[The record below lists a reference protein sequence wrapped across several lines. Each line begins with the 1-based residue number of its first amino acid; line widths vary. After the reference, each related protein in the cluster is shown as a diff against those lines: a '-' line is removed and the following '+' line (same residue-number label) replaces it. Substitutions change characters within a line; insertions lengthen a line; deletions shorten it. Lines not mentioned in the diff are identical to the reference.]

1 MGTIIFNKLRKVKSP
16 SRAYEVNGN
25 SLAAGTDFY
34 VPDYTSEFYDDLV
47 KKNINTNDYSIT
59 IDDEDEH
66 KVLVIT
72 LSPGGRI
79 NIPSGIR
86 VDIQDKNSCLL
97 AANKSGVSSKK
108 GLCKLA
114 ELIDAD
120 YHGEIHIN
128 IVNTGNTPVSIK
140 SGDKLIQFMNLPI
153 IYPTFVEFTDSEF
166 NDSVLETARGSGGF
180 GSSGA

>member
-1 MGTIIFNKLRKVKSP
+1 MGTIIFNKLRDVTSP

-25 SLAAGTDFY
+25 SVAAGTDFY
-34 VPDYTSEFYDDLV
+34 VPEYTSEFYNDLV
-47 KKNINTNDYSIT
+47 SKNLDTSDYSIA
-59 IDDEDEH
+59 IGDD
-66 KVLVIT
+66 KKLVIT

-86 VDIQDKNSCLL
+86 VDIKDKNSCLL

-128 IVNTGNTPVSIK
+128 VVNTGNVPVSIK
-140 SGDKLIQFMNLPI
+140 AGDKLIQFMKLPI
-153 IYPTFVEFTDSEF
+153 IYPTFVELSNEEF
-166 NDSVLETARGSGGF
+166 NNSVLETARGTGGF
-180 GSSGA
+180 GSSGS